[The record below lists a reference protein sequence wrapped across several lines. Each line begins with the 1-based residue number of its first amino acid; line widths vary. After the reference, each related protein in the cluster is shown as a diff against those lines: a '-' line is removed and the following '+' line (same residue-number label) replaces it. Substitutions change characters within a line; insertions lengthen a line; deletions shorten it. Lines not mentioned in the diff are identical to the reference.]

1 MSGYF
6 SGLDA
11 AFLHDVAIWE
21 CMNKK
26 GYAPRYLSPAEQSAL
41 GALNTPQ
48 ERLTF
53 ILSLEPRRMPE
64 KLSESAAR

>member
-1 MSGYF
+1 
-6 SGLDA
+6 
-11 AFLHDVAIWE
+11 
-21 CMNKK
+21 MNKK